1 MTSMKRKKTQKE
13 INDSVKFIPAT
24 ERSQTYYYSR
34 TNRKASYKDLNL
46 YEAKKPRKRKKN

>member
-1 MTSMKRKKTQKE
+1 MRMRRKTKEE
-13 INDSVKFIPAT
+13 INASTKFIPAT
-24 ERSQTYYYSR
+24 DRSQTYYYSR